1 MAIATGSGGG
11 AAARGDGRPFDLPGG
26 PDAAL
31 LLHGL
36 TGSPFEVRPVAE
48 ALNRGGA
55 RCLGPA
61 MAGHPSP
68 DELAA
73 TPWPAWVEGA
83 RQALL
88 RLEGARRTWI
98 VGCSMGALVACA
110 LAREHPD
117 RVDGLVLLAPALR
130 LAWPGRVAAALVRR
144 TPLARWMPFVRKTSG
159 SDVADAEMRRLNP
172 CLDVVPIAAVAELQ
186 ALAERVDAGLPE
198 VRAPALVVAG
208 ALDRTVTLGGARR
221 MAERLGGG
229 ARLLVLARSAHLVGI
244 DVERE
249 RCAAEARAF
258 LEALPPRAAAARA
271 NAR

>member
-1 MAIATGSGGG
+1 MASATGTGVGE
-11 AAARGDGRPFDLPGG
+11 RGDGRPFDLPGG

-61 MAGHPSP
+61 MAGHPSA
-68 DELAA
+68 DDLAR
-73 TPWPAWVEGA
+73 TPWAAWVDGA
-83 RQALL
+83 REALL
-88 RLEGARRTWI
+88 RLDGARRTWI

-130 LAWPGRVAAALVRR
+130 LAWPGRLAAALARR
-144 TPLARWMPFVRKTSG
+144 TPLARWKPFVHKTSG
-159 SDVADAEMRRLNP
+159 SDVADPEMRRLNP
-172 CLDVVPIAAVAELQ
+172 CLDVVPIAAVAELE
-186 ALAERVDAGLPE
+186 ALAARVDAWLPGI
-198 VRAPALVVAG
+198 RAPALVVAG
-208 ALDRTVTLGGARR
+208 ALDRTVTLAGARR
-221 MAERLGGG
+221 MAERIGGG
-229 ARLLVLARSAHLVGI
+229 GRLVVLPRSAHLVAI

-249 RCAAEARAF
+249 RCAAEARSF
-258 LEALPPRAAAARA
+258 LESLPPRAAPARA